1 MPVIFCLIP
10 FALLIAGAA
19 IGGIIGGTVYAMWVG
34 VAGLLIGGLCAFLAL
49 RWYERARGSY
59 DLPE

>member
-10 FALLIAGAA
+10 FALLIVGAA
-19 IGGIIGGTVYAMWVG
+19 IGGIIGGTAYAIWGG

-49 RWYERARGSY
+49 RGYERARSTY